1 MGTNMFTQGLW
12 KGEDPRCS
20 YDPRRRVYYYVENTP
35 GGCWLYRSSS
45 LVRLGERRRM
55 PAGFPLH
62 APVFVDYMNGASYHH
77 WYAFGSN
84 TWMCTGEDPF
94 TDEWVCVGS
103 LGITS
108 WGIDHH
114 VFQVQQPDGR
124 GDWYLLWAGNGR
136 KGDFGWGPESVY
148 ISRLLSPAQLA
159 HPDALEENCVVHCR
173 PHVAH
178 PQPYPVPS
186 DAPGSWKDVVAE
198 APFVVQKNGTV
209 TILYSGDGAQTVHYA
224 MGLCFYAGEGNME
237 AGENWIDYNASVK
250 ADPEF
255 SFDLERGV
263 YGPGVAAV
271 VSSPDGR
278 EDWMYYHT
286 KMFSTWN
293 LQGGSEETQDS
304 KEMWARRIQLQKIGW
319 QEYRHSNGRVYTLPA
334 LGSPLPD
341 GAEVP
346 LPAGESLP
354 NGLPWKLEAEHMLPF
369 GNIMGE
375 AAQRVTGNSGGINLV
390 REICPH
396 ASYGGYCRW
405 FDVLADG
412 AEEGCSGLYFHNV
425 PAARRLTLAAGSPYT
440 GAGFELWIN
449 GRHAG
454 DIAVPET
461 GGFDRFAPCSLEVSI
476 PEMATIAL
484 VYRRGKYQEAGVDYL
499 LLE

>member
-1 MGTNMFTQGLW
+1 M
-12 KGEDPRCS
+12 
-20 YDPRRRVYYYVENTP
+20 
-35 GGCWLYRSSS
+35 
-45 LVRLGERRRM
+45 
-55 PAGFPLH
+55 
-62 APVFVDYMNGASYHH
+62 
-77 WYAFGSN
+77 
-84 TWMCTGEDPF
+84 
-94 TDEWVCVGS
+94 
-103 LGITS
+103 
-108 WGIDHH
+108 
-114 VFQVQQPDGR
+114 
-124 GDWYLLWAGNGR
+124 
-136 KGDFGWGPESVY
+136 
-148 ISRLLSPAQLA
+148 
-159 HPDALEENCVVHCR
+159 VHCR

-224 MGLCFYAGEGNME
+224 MGLCFYAGEGDME

-255 SFDLERGV
+255 SFDLERACTARGWRRW
-263 YGPGVAAV
+263 

-304 KEMWARRIQLQKIGW
+304 KEMWARRISCRKSAAG
-319 QEYRHSNGRVYTLPA
+319 VPA
-334 LGSPLPD
+334 QQRQGLYPARPW
-341 GAEVP
+341 AARCRTVPEVP
-346 LPAGESLP
+346 ASRRRES
-354 NGLPWKLEAEHMLPF
+354 AR
-369 GNIMGE
+369 MGC
-375 AAQRVTGNSGGINLV
+375 RGSW
-390 REICPH
+390 RRSICCPS
-396 ASYGGYCRW
+396 ATSWARRR
-405 FDVLADG
+405 
-412 AEEGCSGLYFHNV
+412 SGLQATAAASIWCGKSAPMPPMAATAAGSMCWRTVRRRGAPACISTTF

-484 VYRRGKYQEAGVDYL
+484 VYRRGKNQEAGVDYL